1 MQRSDALGYDPDCRT
16 TPVGK
21 SVAWRHSLHANPSF
35 TSCLS
40 DFLLFLLSCE
50 TYETEIPSEAFQG
63 DPREAFLRAAL
74 GTAIVWL
81 GLEGSALLWTA

>member
-1 MQRSDALGYDPDCRT
+1 MLNVVVNKIEQLQLPETLAYQC
-16 TPVGK
+16 
-21 SVAWRHSLHANPSF
+21 AY